1 MNDGVMYTFDV
12 IAHHSHG
19 ISILYRCARRETAD
33 YLRDWCD
40 AEEID
45 TYHNHRQKLLNLG
58 VNTIIVDRMRNG
70 LEKYSVAESEVIL

>member
-1 MNDGVMYTFDV
+1 MDDKIMYTFDV

-19 ISILYRCARRETAD
+19 IAILFRCARRETAE

-40 AEEID
+40 AEEINRYVD
-45 TYHNHRQKLLNLG
+45 SRKYFLSEGFRTEL
-58 VNTIIVDRMRNG
+58 VDRMRNS

>member
-1 MNDGVMYTFDV
+1 MNDGILYTFDV

-19 ISILYRCARRETAD
+19 IAILYRCARKETAE

-40 AEEID
+40 AEEMNR
-45 TYHNHRQKLLNLG
+45 Y
-58 VNTIIVDRMRNG
+58 VNNRKYFLAEGFRTEIVDRLQNG